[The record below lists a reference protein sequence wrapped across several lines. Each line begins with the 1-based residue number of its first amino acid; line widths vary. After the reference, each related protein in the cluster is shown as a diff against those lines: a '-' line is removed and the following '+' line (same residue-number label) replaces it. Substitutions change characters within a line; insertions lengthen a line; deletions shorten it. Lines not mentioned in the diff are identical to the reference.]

1 MKILNGQFPSIEQAA
16 NEYLEKSQSSEAAR
30 IGTRSF
36 AQVLA
41 DKQTDAIAPK
51 FSKHAAN
58 RLSERNIELSDKVM
72 DRLSAG
78 MQAAGQKGINE
89 SLVMVDQLAFI
100 VNVKN
105 QTVITALDGA
115 ETEGNVFTN
124 IDGAVIA

>member
-16 NEYLEKSQSSEAAR
+16 NEYLEKGQSSEASKFGAK
-30 IGTRSF
+30 SF
-36 AQVLA
+36 AEVLA
-41 DKQTDAIAPK
+41 NKQTEEAVPK

-58 RLSERNIELSDKVM
+58 RLSERNIELTDKVM
-72 DRLSAG
+72 GRLSAG

-105 QTVITALDGA
+105 QTVITALDGSDS
-115 ETEGNVFTN
+115 EGNVFTN

>member
-1 MKILNGQFPSIEQAA
+1 MTILNGQFPSIEQAA
-16 NEYLEKSQSSEAAR
+16 GEYLNNRPEIRTPADK
-30 IGTRSF
+30 TRSF
-36 AQVLA
+36 AEVFA
-41 DKQTDAIAPK
+41 NKQTEDRELK

-72 DRLSAG
+72 DRLQAG
-78 MQAAGQKGINE
+78 TVAAEQKGINE

-105 QTVITALDGA
+105 QTVITALDKNDSN
-115 ETEGNVFTN
+115 GNVFTN